1 MSKGNFCQSIVAFL
15 IVITIFPSCV
25 STKQTV
31 YFNDFADSVKVR
43 DILKAEFK
51 EPLIQVDDILGISV
65 QTIDPVT
72 NAALNQAAAAA
83 GGGSG
88 SSGPSQSFLV
98 DEDGNVEVPVLG
110 IIKLAGLTTKEARA
124 VLRKEAGK
132 YYNEPT
138 VQVRFANFKVTLVG
152 EVASP
157 ATYTVPNEKFSV
169 LDAIGMA
176 GDLTIYG
183 KRENVMLIR
192 DNGSERKVVRLD
204 LTSSSLLHSP
214 YFYLKQNDVIYVEP
228 GKARI
233 AANNS
238 AGVQRLT
245 IAMSV
250 ITLLITVLTRL

>member
-1 MSKGNFCQSIVAFL
+1 M
-15 IVITIFPSCV
+15 VITIIPSCV
-25 STKQTV
+25 STKETV
-31 YFNDFADSVKVR
+31 YFNDFADTVKVR

-51 EPLIQVDDILGISV
+51 EPLIQVDDILGISI

-72 NAALNQAAAAA
+72 NAALNQAAAA

-88 SSGPSQSFLV
+88 SSGSSGSGQSFLV

-124 VLRKEAGK
+124 VIRKEAGK